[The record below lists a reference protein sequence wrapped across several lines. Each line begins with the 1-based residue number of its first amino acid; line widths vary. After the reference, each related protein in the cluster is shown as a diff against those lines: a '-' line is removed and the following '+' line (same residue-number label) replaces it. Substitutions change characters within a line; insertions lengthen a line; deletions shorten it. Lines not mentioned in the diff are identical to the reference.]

1 MAALFLDFRATL
13 DEDFIWFG
21 SALEAEILASNLSLY
36 KLSVGEKKKK
46 CQFRVNFSFNLSENV
61 CFVELNP
68 G

>member
-46 CQFRVNFSFNLSENV
+46 CHF
-61 CFVELNP
+61 
-68 G
+68 